1 MAAESDNLVLILLRE
16 IRADIARIFQKLEQ
30 HDRRFDKVDKDFDT
44 FKYQL
49 THTFG
54 LAGMANLQ
62 SQQADAKADAVL
74 ERQMRLEA
82 MVSDMDRR
90 LKRIEEPSGA

>member
-1 MAAESDNLVLILLRE
+1 MAAESDNLVLVQLRE
-16 IRADIARIFQKLEQ
+16 MRVDIGRIFQKLEKL
-30 HDRRFDKVDKDFDT
+30 DKLDKDFDT

-62 SQQADAKADAVL
+62 SQQVDAKADAVL

-82 MVSDMDRR
+82 KVSEMDRR
-90 LKRIEEPSGA
+90 LKRVEEPSGA

>member
-1 MAAESDNLVLILLRE
+1 MAAESDNLVLVHLRE
-16 IRADIARIFQKLEQ
+16 IRADIERIFQKL
-30 HDRRFDKVDKDFDT
+30 DKLDKDFDT

-62 SQQADAKADAVL
+62 AQQADTKADAVL
-74 ERQMRLEA
+74 ERQMRMESLL
-82 MVSDMDRR
+82 SDMDRR